1 MLCAQETLTSRC
13 CGPVRPIRFRT
24 HAPSRPSCWG
34 ERQSALKA
42 LVAAGGNG
50 EREGSEQYQNEADG
64 ECGFHIATCT
74 RQLCPATASTF
85 PAGLPS
91 RAHRRWL
98 GAGAARGWWEEQ
110 AGVVNPDADTRGNGA
125 RGERWAGR
133 GCSCSCG
140 GRRYARS
147 RAGRWASCHNVSSL
161 GRPSE
166 SDARGHDDGHEKGQ
180 QAMPRADAPF
190 AHCSPVFKS
199 IISFAYEHALPPV
212 MRMPRATRRANGTH
226 EERSSA
232 RGRRTSTGMA
242 VLGERVC
249 DPT

>member
-1 MLCAQETLTSRC
+1 M
-13 CGPVRPIRFRT
+13 
-24 HAPSRPSCWG
+24 
-34 ERQSALKA
+34 
-42 LVAAGGNG
+42 AAGGNG

-64 ECGFHIATCT
+64 ECGLHIATCT
-74 RQLCPATASTF
+74 RQLCPAGASTF

-98 GAGAARGWWEEQ
+98 GAGAARGRWKEQ
-110 AGVVNPDADTRGNGA
+110 AGVVNADADTRGNGA

-133 GCSCSCG
+133 GCSCSCSCSCSCRSG

-147 RAGRWASCHNVSSL
+147 RAGRWANCHIVSSL
-161 GRPSE
+161 GRSSE

-190 AHCSPVFKS
+190 AHCSPVVRS
-199 IISFAYEHALPPV
+199 ITSFAYEHALPPE
-212 MRMPRATRRANGTH
+212 MRMPRATRWANGTH

-232 RGRRTSTGMA
+232 RGRRTSTGMG

-249 DPT
+249 DAT